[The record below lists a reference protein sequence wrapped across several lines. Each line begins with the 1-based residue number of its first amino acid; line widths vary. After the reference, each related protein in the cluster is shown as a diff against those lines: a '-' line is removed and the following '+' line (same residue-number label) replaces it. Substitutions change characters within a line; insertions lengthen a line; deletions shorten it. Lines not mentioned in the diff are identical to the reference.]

1 MLSSFQSSGNLFVFL
16 EHLSVKLTGRLEFK
30 LSNTVTPVLTNSVKL
45 SLPISFQIKQIT
57 PVIITTKTQGISAS
71 EKEYFINQGRLLL
84 AQMVKVRRKATKL
97 GQKTYVS
104 TLNSLIRTVAQQL
117 RTIGRLKFDKNK
129 VGEIL
134 GMLKK
139 KAQDVDADL
148 DSAMRTEMTTEG
160 EKTMT
165 VSTTL
170 PTTETVT
177 AERTETTTV
186 GRTKTVKVR
195 KHM

>member
-1 MLSSFQSSGNLFVFL
+1 M
-16 EHLSVKLTGRLEFK
+16 
-30 LSNTVTPVLTNSVKL
+30 
-45 SLPISFQIKQIT
+45 
-57 PVIITTKTQGISAS
+57 IITAKTPGISAS

-117 RTIGRLKFDKNK
+117 RAIGWSKFDKNK

-139 KAQDVDADL
+139 KAQDIDADL
-148 DSAMRTEMTTEG
+148 DNAMRTEMTTEG
-160 EKTMT
+160 EETST
-165 VSTTL
+165 VGTTL
-170 PTTETVT
+170 PITETVT

-195 KHM
+195 KHI